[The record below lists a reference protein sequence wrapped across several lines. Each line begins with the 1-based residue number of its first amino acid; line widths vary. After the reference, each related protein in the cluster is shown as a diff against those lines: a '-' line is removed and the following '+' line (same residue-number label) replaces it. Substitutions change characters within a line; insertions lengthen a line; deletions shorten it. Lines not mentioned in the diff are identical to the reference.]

1 MSIARILEFSAAR
14 VLAVGNQDTLLSR
27 LRDFRTPAEAGI
39 ETCDGE
45 ADALQRLR
53 TTPVDVLIT
62 DPTTSVKADVA
73 FANEVRRTRPGVRVI
88 VLAPAASPDEVIEAL
103 RSHAFACYTAPFDY
117 DEIAGMVQHAL
128 EQPDWRDGIQV
139 VSGLRNWFTLR
150 VSCHLLTAERLVN
163 FMTQLRSD
171 LPDRERDLLIA
182 AFREMLVNA
191 MEHGAGFDAR
201 KVVEVTAAK
210 TQRAIVYHFRDPG
223 NGFSRESLT
232 HVAESS
238 EPAQVS
244 KTMDTR
250 AERNLRPGGFGMLI
264 ARHVADE
271 LVYNEQGNEVILIKH
286 IDQIPGVRRD

>member
-1 MSIARILEFSAAR
+1 MSTARILEFSAAR
-14 VLAVGNQDTLLSR
+14 VLALGSQETLLSR

-53 TTPVDVLIT
+53 TAPVDVLIT

-73 FANEVRRTRPGVRVI
+73 FANEVRQTRPGVRII

-103 RSHAFACYTAPFDY
+103 RSNVFACYTAPFDY
-117 DEIAGMVQHAL
+117 DEIAGMVEHAL
-128 EQPDWRDGIQV
+128 EQQDWRNGIQV

-182 AFREMLVNA
+182 AFREMLINA

-210 TQRAIVYHFRDPG
+210 TARAIVYHFRDPG

-232 HVAESS
+232 HAAESS
-238 EPAQVS
+238 QPTHVNA
-244 KTMDTR
+244 TMDAR
-250 AERNLRPGGFGMLI
+250 ADRNLRPGGFGMLI

-271 LVYNEQGNEVILIKH
+271 LVYNESGNEVILIKH
-286 IDQIPGVRRD
+286 IDQMPGARRD

>member
-1 MSIARILEFSAAR
+1 MSTARILEFSAAR
-14 VLAVGNQDTLLSR
+14 VLALGSQETLLSR

-39 ETCDGE
+39 ETCEGE

-53 TTPVDVLIT
+53 TAPIDVLIT
-62 DPTTSVKADVA
+62 DPATSVKADVA
-73 FANEVRRTRPGVRVI
+73 FANEVRQTRPGVRII

-103 RSHAFACYTAPFDY
+103 RSNVFACYTAPFDY
-117 DEIAGMVQHAL
+117 DEIAGMVEHAL
-128 EQPDWRDGIQV
+128 EQQDWRNGIQV

-182 AFREMLVNA
+182 AFREMLINA

-210 TQRAIVYHFRDPG
+210 TARAIVYHFRDPG

-232 HVAESS
+232 HAAESS
-238 EPAQVS
+238 QPTHVNA
-244 KTMDTR
+244 TMDAR
-250 AERNLRPGGFGMLI
+250 ADRNLRPGGFGMLI

-271 LVYNEQGNEVILIKH
+271 LVYNESGNEVILIKH
-286 IDQIPGVRRD
+286 IDQMPGARRD